1 MGMAKGRVPLN
12 SASTM
17 VMQAVMGTAR
27 NAPGMPH
34 SADQA
39 ARLKAGSSQA
49 AQDLA
54 AGLARGPRIALA
66 HMKANLLLAEHASL
80 AHSLDA
86 EASRHVLSAVTD
98 DHREAAA
105 AFAHKRAAIFTG
117 R

>member
-1 MGMAKGRVPLN
+1 MNKPVTSSDLDDA
-12 SASTM
+12 
-17 VMQAVMGTAR
+17 
-27 NAPGMPH
+27 AP
-34 SADQA
+34 
-39 ARLKAGSSQA
+39 
-49 AQDLA
+49 
-54 AGLARGPRIALA
+54 RGPRIALA

>member
-1 MGMAKGRVPLN
+1 
-12 SASTM
+12 
-17 VMQAVMGTAR
+17 
-27 NAPGMPH
+27 
-34 SADQA
+34 
-39 ARLKAGSSQA
+39 
-49 AQDLA
+49 
-54 AGLARGPRIALA
+54 
-66 HMKANLLLAEHASL
+66 MKANLLLAEHASL